1 MGQIEKKQATN
12 LMEAV
17 HSGVGL
23 AGWHGGMADSFRTN
37 NMYQFMVGG
46 QFVCHPGGFVDYKVN
61 IIKNNDPITANI
73 NDFQLRSEQYYMHV
87 DPNNEVLVTTT
98 FEGHHP
104 ISFKGENT
112 YECSWVKNFVM
123 PVVWKKMWGKGR
135 VFYCSIGHD
144 LDALHVP
151 EVNTMI
157 KRGMLWASL

>member
-87 DPNNEVLVTTT
+87 EA
-98 FEGHHP
+98 
-104 ISFKGENT
+104 I
-112 YECSWVKNFVM
+112 YI
-123 PVVWKKMWGKGR
+123 VV
-135 VFYCSIGHD
+135 II
-144 LDALHVP
+144 
-151 EVNTMI
+151 N
-157 KRGMLWASL
+157 